1 MENELILRLNLQF
14 FAKDGPG
21 GEKTEPATSKK
32 LNDVRKEGQ
41 VAKSK
46 EIITAISLMSL
57 FIILKIYVGRLGTG
71 FIDVFKNIYGAI
83 AVIGNDSG
91 DGLSTGWAVAT
102 LRQLATEVITLAI
115 PILLVAVIIAILGN
129 VLQQKW
135 MITAKPMQP
144 KLSKISPL
152 SGFKRMFSV
161 RQLLELLKSIVM
173 ITIIIAV
180 VYSTIKDKMNVL
192 LTFYDIS
199 LNTALSTVGDII
211 IGLGIKISA
220 IFLIVGFAD
229 LVYQRH
235 KFKNDNMM
243 TKQEVKDEYK
253 NSEGDPQVKGQIRK
267 RMQEVSRR
275 RMMQQLPEADVVI
288 TNPTHFAVA
297 LKYEP
302 NEGRAPVVIAKG
314 ADYLAF
320 QIKDKAKEYNIAI
333 VDIIIRIIHVGIK
346 SGNNMNRLI
355 CVGIAGMLASQ
366 TIINVGVCLGIFPVV
381 GLTLPF
387 FSYGGTALCLQL
399 VEMGMVLSVSRQ
411 IPAPKAG

>member
-83 AVIGNDSG
+83 VVIGNDSG

-220 IFLIVGFAD
+220 IFL
-229 LVYQRH
+229 
-235 KFKNDNMM
+235 
-243 TKQEVKDEYK
+243 
-253 NSEGDPQVKGQIRK
+253 
-267 RMQEVSRR
+267 
-275 RMMQQLPEADVVI
+275 
-288 TNPTHFAVA
+288 
-297 LKYEP
+297 
-302 NEGRAPVVIAKG
+302 
-314 ADYLAF
+314 
-320 QIKDKAKEYNIAI
+320 
-333 VDIIIRIIHVGIK
+333 
-346 SGNNMNRLI
+346 
-355 CVGIAGMLASQ
+355 
-366 TIINVGVCLGIFPVV
+366 
-381 GLTLPF
+381 
-387 FSYGGTALCLQL
+387 
-399 VEMGMVLSVSRQ
+399 
-411 IPAPKAG
+411 

>member
-32 LNDVRKEGQ
+32 LN
-41 VAKSK
+41 
-46 EIITAISLMSL
+46 
-57 FIILKIYVGRLGTG
+57 G
-71 FIDVFKNIYGAI
+71 FIDVLKNIYGAI
-83 AVIGNDSG
+83 VVIGNDSG

-192 LTFYDIS
+192 LTFYDI
-199 LNTALSTVGDII
+199 
-211 IGLGIKISA
+211 
-220 IFLIVGFAD
+220 LIQHF
-229 LVYQRH
+229 
-235 KFKNDNMM
+235 
-243 TKQEVKDEYK
+243 
-253 NSEGDPQVKGQIRK
+253 
-267 RMQEVSRR
+267 
-275 RMMQQLPEADVVI
+275 QQ
-288 TNPTHFAVA
+288 
-297 LKYEP
+297 
-302 NEGRAPVVIAKG
+302 
-314 ADYLAF
+314 
-320 QIKDKAKEYNIAI
+320 
-333 VDIIIRIIHVGIK
+333 
-346 SGNNMNRLI
+346 
-355 CVGIAGMLASQ
+355 
-366 TIINVGVCLGIFPVV
+366 
-381 GLTLPF
+381 
-387 FSYGGTALCLQL
+387 
-399 VEMGMVLSVSRQ
+399 
-411 IPAPKAG
+411 

>member
-83 AVIGNDSG
+83 VVIGNDSG

-192 LTFYDIS
+192 L
-199 LNTALSTVGDII
+199 TALSTVGDII

-333 VDIIIRIIHVGIK
+333 VENKPLARILYHNIDVGMEIPPELYQAVAEILAAVMK
-346 SGNNMNRLI
+346 TNNRL
-355 CVGIAGMLASQ
+355 
-366 TIINVGVCLGIFPVV
+366 
-381 GLTLPF
+381 
-387 FSYGGTALCLQL
+387 
-399 VEMGMVLSVSRQ
+399 
-411 IPAPKAG
+411 

>member
-71 FIDVFKNIYGAI
+71 FIDVFKNLYGAI
-83 AVIGNDSG
+83 VVIGNDSG

-275 RMMQQLPEADVVI
+275 RMMQQLPEADVEMCI
-288 TNPTHFAVA
+288 
-297 LKYEP
+297 
-302 NEGRAPVVIAKG
+302 RDRMVVRHI
-314 ADYLAF
+314 
-320 QIKDKAKEYNIAI
+320 
-333 VDIIIRIIHVGIK
+333 
-346 SGNNMNRLI
+346 M
-355 CVGIAGMLASQ
+355 
-366 TIINVGVCLGIFPVV
+366 
-381 GLTLPF
+381 
-387 FSYGGTALCLQL
+387 QL
-399 VEMGMVLSVSRQ
+399 LM
-411 IPAPKAG
+411 

>member
-229 LVYQRH
+229 LVPIR
-235 KFKNDNMM
+235 
-243 TKQEVKDEYK
+243 EY
-253 NSEGDPQVKGQIRK
+253 
-267 RMQEVSRR
+267 
-275 RMMQQLPEADVVI
+275 
-288 TNPTHFAVA
+288 
-297 LKYEP
+297 
-302 NEGRAPVVIAKG
+302 
-314 ADYLAF
+314 
-320 QIKDKAKEYNIAI
+320 
-333 VDIIIRIIHVGIK
+333 
-346 SGNNMNRLI
+346 
-355 CVGIAGMLASQ
+355 
-366 TIINVGVCLGIFPVV
+366 
-381 GLTLPF
+381 GL
-387 FSYGGTALCLQL
+387 S
-399 VEMGMVLSVSRQ
+399 
-411 IPAPKAG
+411 